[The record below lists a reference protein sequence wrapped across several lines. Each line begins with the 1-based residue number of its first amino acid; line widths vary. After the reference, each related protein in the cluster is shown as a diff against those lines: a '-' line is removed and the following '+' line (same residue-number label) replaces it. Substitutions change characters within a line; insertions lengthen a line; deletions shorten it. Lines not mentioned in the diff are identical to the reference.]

1 MRIIKLKTLND
12 FWKKY
17 PDAEK
22 GLRVW
27 YTYIESKNWQQPNEI
42 IQFFKKSDTVGNNRI
57 VFNIEHNKYRL
68 IVLFRYNIQLGF
80 VRFIGTHKAYDKIK
94 NIEKI

>member
-1 MRIIKLKTLND
+1 MRIIKLKTLQD

-27 YTYIESKNWQQPNEI
+27 YTDIESKNWQQPNEI
-42 IQFFKKSDTVGNNRI
+42 IQFFKKSD
-57 VFNIEHNKYRL
+57 KYRL
-68 IVLFRYNIQLGF
+68 IVLFRYKIQLGF
-80 VRFIGTHKAYDKIK
+80 VRFIGTHKEYDKIK
-94 NIEKI
+94 NIENI